1 MRRCLAA
8 LLLAAAGF
16 PGLAQAQAPA
26 AAVAPAPAVAAAPIA
41 APDPARLAAAR
52 ELIDVLMPP
61 ETRERMIESM
71 IAPMLGNLQ
80 QGMTQSPMFSS
91 AMAEHP
97 EMQTQFAAFL
107 ERQQKSTMTL
117 MRAGL
122 PGMIEAMARAYARR
136 FDVAQCRDIKAF
148 FATPSGRAYMQQ
160 SLTIMSDPDVAA
172 WQRSMM
178 QSSMAN
184 MQADV
189 AEFAKEAAKP
199 EAKTK

>member
-1 MRRCLAA
+1 MRHAFLGVA
-8 LLLAAAGF
+8 LLAGAVAPSAAH
-16 PGLAQAQAPA
+16 AQAPA
-26 AAVAPAPAVAAAPIA
+26 AAVA

-61 ETRERMIESM
+61 ESRARMIEGM

-80 QGMTQSPMFSS
+80 QGIAQSPMFSS
-91 AMAEHP
+91 AMAQDP
-97 EMQTQFAAFL
+97 QMQTQFAAFMD
-107 ERQQKSTMTL
+107 RQQTRTMTL
-117 MRAGL
+117 MRDGL
-122 PGMIEAMARAYARR
+122 PSMVDAMARAYARR

-160 SLTIMSDPDVAA
+160 SLTIMADPDVAA

-178 QSSMAN
+178 ESSMAH

-189 AEFAKEAAKP
+189 AEFAKQAATP
-199 EAKTK
+199 EQKKK

>member
-1 MRRCLAA
+1 MRHAFLGAA
-8 LLLAAAGF
+8 LLAGAIM
-16 PGLAQAQAPA
+16 PSAAQAQATPG
-26 AAVAPAPAVAAAPIA
+26 AVA

-61 ETRERMIESM
+61 ASRAQMIEAM

-80 QGMTQSPMFSS
+80 QGMAQSPMFSS
-91 AMAEHP
+91 AMADHP
-97 EMQTQFAAFL
+97 EMQTRFATFL
-107 ERQQKSTMTL
+107 ARQQARTMTL
-117 MRAGL
+117 MRDGL
-122 PGMIEAMARAYARR
+122 PGMVEAMARAYARR

-172 WQRSMM
+172 WQRTMM

-189 AEFAKEAAKP
+189 AEFAKQAAMP
-199 EAKTK
+199 EEKKK

>member
-1 MRRCLAA
+1 MRHAFLGVA
-8 LLLAAAGF
+8 LLAG
-16 PGLAQAQAPA
+16 
-26 AAVAPAPAVAAAPIA
+26 AVAPSAAHAQGSAVAVA

-61 ETRERMIESM
+61 ESRAWMIEGM

-80 QGMTQSPMFSS
+80 QGMAQSPMFSS
-91 AMAEHP
+91 AMAQDP
-97 EMQTQFAAFL
+97 QMQTQFAAFMD
-107 ERQQKSTMTL
+107 RQQTRTMTL
-117 MRAGL
+117 MRDGL
-122 PGMIEAMARAYARR
+122 PSMVDAMARAYARR

-160 SLTIMSDPDVAA
+160 SLTIMADPDVAA

-178 QSSMAN
+178 ESSMAH

-189 AEFAKEAAKP
+189 AEFAKQAATP
-199 EAKTK
+199 EQKKK

>member
-1 MRRCLAA
+1 MRQGFLSAV
-8 LLLAAAGF
+8 LLAGAMLPSAAH
-16 PGLAQAQAPA
+16 AQASPV
-26 AAVAPAPAVAAAPIA
+26 AVT

-61 ETRERMIESM
+61 ESRERMIESM

-80 QGMTQSPMFSS
+80 QGMAQSPMFSS
-91 AMAEHP
+91 AMADHP
-97 EMQTQFAAFL
+97 EMQTRFATFL
-107 ERQQKSTMTL
+107 ERQQARTMTL
-117 MRAGL
+117 MRDGL
-122 PGMIEAMARAYARR
+122 PSMVEAMARAYARR

-160 SLTIMSDPDVAA
+160 SLTIMADPDVAA

-178 QSSMAN
+178 QFSMAH

-189 AEFAKEAAKP
+189 AEFAKQVATP
-199 EAKTK
+199 EEKKK

>member
-1 MRRCLAA
+1 MRHGLFGAV
-8 LLLAAAGF
+8 LLAGAVVPSAAH
-16 PGLAQAQAPA
+16 AQASPV
-26 AAVAPAPAVAAAPIA
+26 AVT

-61 ETRERMIESM
+61 ETRVRMIEGM

-80 QGMTQSPMFSS
+80 QGMAQSPMFSS
-91 AMAEHP
+91 AMAQDP
-97 EMQTQFAAFL
+97 QMQTQFAAFMD
-107 ERQQKSTMTL
+107 RQQTRTMTL
-117 MRAGL
+117 MRDGL
-122 PGMIEAMARAYARR
+122 PSMVDAMARAYARR

-160 SLTIMSDPDVAA
+160 SLTIMADPDVAA

-178 QSSMAN
+178 ESSMAH

-189 AEFAKEAAKP
+189 AEFAKQAATP
-199 EAKTK
+199 EQKKK

>member
-1 MRRCLAA
+1 MRHAFLGAA
-8 LLLAAAGF
+8 LLAGAIMPSAAH
-16 PGLAQAQAPA
+16 AQAPA
-26 AAVAPAPAVAAAPIA
+26 AAVA

-61 ETRERMIESM
+61 ESRAQMIEAM

-80 QGMTQSPMFSS
+80 QGMAQSPMFSR

-97 EMQTQFAAFL
+97 EMQTRFATFL
-107 ERQQKSTMTL
+107 ERQQVRTMTL
-117 MRAGL
+117 MRDAL
-122 PGMIEAMARAYARR
+122 PSMVDAMARAYARR

-160 SLTIMSDPDVAA
+160 SLTIMADPDVAA

-178 QSSMAN
+178 ESSMAH

-189 AEFAKEAAKP
+189 AEFAKQAATPARK
-199 EAKTK
+199 KK

>member
-1 MRRCLAA
+1 MSHAFLGAA
-8 LLLAAAGF
+8 LLAGAVV
-16 PGLAQAQAPA
+16 PSAAQAQAPA
-26 AAVAPAPAVAAAPIA
+26 AAVA

-61 ETRERMIESM
+61 ESRAQMIEAM

-80 QGMTQSPMFSS
+80 QGMAQSPMFSS
-91 AMAEHP
+91 AMADHP
-97 EMQTQFAAFL
+97 EMQTRFATFL
-107 ERQQKSTMTL
+107 EREQVRTMTL
-117 MRAGL
+117 MRDGL
-122 PGMIEAMARAYARR
+122 PGMVEAMARAYARR

-160 SLTIMSDPDVAA
+160 SLTIMADPDVAA

-178 QSSMAN
+178 ESSMAH

-189 AEFAKEAAKP
+189 AEFAKQAATP
-199 EAKTK
+199 EQKKK

>member
-1 MRRCLAA
+1 MRHAFLGVA
-8 LLLAAAGF
+8 LLAGAVAPSAAH
-16 PGLAQAQAPA
+16 AQGSA
-26 AAVAPAPAVAAAPIA
+26 AAVA

-61 ETRERMIESM
+61 ESRARMIEGM

-80 QGMTQSPMFSS
+80 QGIAQSPMFSS
-91 AMAEHP
+91 AMAQDP
-97 EMQTQFAAFL
+97 QMQTQFAAFMD
-107 ERQQKSTMTL
+107 RQQTRTMTL
-117 MRAGL
+117 MRDGL
-122 PGMIEAMARAYARR
+122 PSMVDAMARAYARR

-160 SLTIMSDPDVAA
+160 SLTIMADPDVAA

-178 QSSMAN
+178 ESSMAH

-189 AEFAKEAAKP
+189 AEFAKHVATP
-199 EAKTK
+199 EQKKK

>member
-1 MRRCLAA
+1 MRHAFLGVA
-8 LLLAAAGF
+8 LLAGAVA
-16 PGLAQAQAPA
+16 PSATRAQAPA
-26 AAVAPAPAVAAAPIA
+26 AAVA

-61 ETRERMIESM
+61 ESRAQMIEAM

-80 QGMTQSPMFSS
+80 QGMAQSPMFSS

-97 EMQTQFAAFL
+97 EMQTRFATFL
-107 ERQQKSTMTL
+107 ERQQVRTMTL
-117 MRAGL
+117 MRDGL
-122 PGMIEAMARAYARR
+122 PSMVDAMARAYARR

-160 SLTIMSDPDVAA
+160 SLTIMADPDVAA

-178 QSSMAN
+178 ESSMAH

-189 AEFAKEAAKP
+189 AEFAKQAATP
-199 EAKTK
+199 EQKKK